1 MYIIDPM
8 TFYWIHAVDTARLIV
23 ALCFGFSGVAAF
35 VLLGAW
41 IGDWACDYDTS
52 MSCKKWFVR
61 MVVVTAVF
69 GIALVFIPNRTTMI
83 EMLIAKTATIENAEL
98 TVDALKSA
106 VDYIVEAMKSI
117 K

>member
-8 TFYWIHAVDTARLIV
+8 TFYWIHAIDTAHLIV

-41 IGDWACDYDTS
+41 LGDWACDYDTS
-52 MSCKKWFVR
+52 MNCKKWFKR
-61 MVVVTAVF
+61 MSAIMVVF
-69 GIALVFIPNRTTMI
+69 GLALVFIPNRTTMI
-83 EMLIAKTATIENAEL
+83 EMLIAKSATVENAEW

-106 VDYIVEAMKSI
+106 VDYIVEAMKSV